1 MGLRVL
7 PAPEAVAL
15 AKAVG
20 VRLPRKVGAVKEALL
35 VKPMESLRGREDA
48 RKVERSLIR

>member
-1 MGLRVL
+1 ML

-20 VRLPRKVGAVKEALL
+20 VRLPRKVRAVKEERPDRAA
-35 VKPMESLRGREDA
+35 ESLRVRVDA
-48 RKVERSLIR
+48 RRVERSLIR